1 MREKMGVMFLGIAVC
16 MVLPALS
23 WAQSGSLG
31 DNVYSLHKVLD
42 HLYEE
47 MMPMCEDLID
57 VGRAIAG
64 FAAIWY
70 IGTRVWKHI
79 ARAEPIDFYPLLR
92 PFAIG
97 MVIVLFPHFIAL
109 MNGVLKPIVVATKA
123 MGDDSHKAIAWHIQQ
138 EEAAARQAPPPG
150 TVPGIGSSD
159 TNWDKYGQPDAGSNQ
174 GSSGLGG
181 IFSMLSLKNTF
192 KLFISQTVQIVYS
205 AAGLCINTIRTF
217 YLIILAIIGPLV
229 LGISVFDGF
238 QNTLNSWIARYINVY
253 MWLPVANIFGAITS
267 KILEN
272 MMNLDQSFFSTTAYI
287 IFMLIS
293 IVGYLTV
300 PNVAGYIVQAGGK
313 DTLLHKVTQM
323 AQQAP
328 KALMM

>member
-1 MREKMGVMFLGIAVC
+1 MCRKMSVMLLSVTVC
-16 MVLPALS
+16 VVWPALG
-23 WAQSGSLG
+23 WAQGSLG

-42 HLYEE
+42 HLYDE
-47 MMPMCEDLID
+47 MMPMCENLID

-97 MVIVLFPHFIAL
+97 MVVGGLYPHFIAL

-123 MGDDSHKAIAWHIQQ
+123 MGDDSHRAIAWHIQQ
-138 EEAAARQAPPPG
+138 EEAAAGLPPPPG
-150 TVPGIGSSD
+150 IVPGTGSSD
-159 TNWDKYGQPDAGSNQ
+159 NKWDKYEQPGSNDNQ

-192 KLFISQTVQIVYS
+192 KLFISQTVQIIYS

-272 MMNLDQSFFSTTAYI
+272 MMNQDQSFFSTTAYI

-328 KALMM
+328 KVLLK